1 MIRRKQNGD
10 NKKGTSVKDVPHKS
24 NLCTN
29 YSTSDVKL
37 LSRRIRFRR
46 GVNKIIANT
55 ENKQHLLVFLETT
68 AEIESSYDKENAKWL
83 LDKYRELGG
92 KHNGNE
98 D

>member
-1 MIRRKQNGD
+1 MY
-10 NKKGTSVKDVPHKS
+10 H
-24 NLCTN
+24 TN
-29 YSTSDVKL
+29 QIYVLIIAHRFDL

-55 ENKQHLLVFLETT
+55 ENKKKLLVFLETA

-83 LDKYRELGG
+83 LDKYKKLGG

>member
-1 MIRRKQNGD
+1 MEAI
-10 NKKGTSVKDVPHKS
+10 KKGTSVKDVPHKS

-29 YSTSDVKL
+29 YITSDVEL
-37 LSRRIRFRR
+37 LSHRIRFRR
-46 GVNKIIANT
+46 GVNRIIENT

-83 LDKYRELGG
+83 LDKYEEIGG

-98 D
+98 N

>member
-1 MIRRKQNGD
+1 MEAI
-10 NKKGTSVKDVPHKS
+10 KKGTSVKDVPHKS
-24 NLCTN
+24 NLCVN
-29 YSTSDVKL
+29 YITSDVEL

-46 GVNKIIANT
+46 GVNRIIENT

-83 LDKYRELGG
+83 LEKYKELGG

>member
-1 MIRRKQNGD
+1 MRTI
-10 NKKGTSVKDVPHKS
+10 KKGTSVKDVPHKS
-24 NLCTN
+24 NLYTN

-46 GVNKIIANT
+46 GVNRIIENT

-68 AEIESSYDKENAKWL
+68 VEIESSYDKENAKWL

-92 KHNGNE
+92 KHDDNE

>member
-1 MIRRKQNGD
+1 MEAI
-10 NKKGTSVKDVPHKS
+10 KKGTSVKDVPHKS

-29 YSTSDVKL
+29 YITSDVEL

-46 GVNKIIANT
+46 SVNRIIENT

-98 D
+98 N

>member
-1 MIRRKQNGD
+1 MEAI
-10 NKKGTSVKDVPHKS
+10 KKGTPFKDVPHKP

-29 YSTSDVKL
+29 YSTSDVEL
-37 LSRRIRFRR
+37 LSRRIKFRR

-55 ENKQHLLVFLETT
+55 ENKQNLLVFLETT
-68 AEIESSYDKENAKWL
+68 AEIESSYDEANAKWL
-83 LDKYRELGG
+83 LDKYEELGG

>member
-1 MIRRKQNGD
+1 MEVI
-10 NKKGTSVKDVPHKS
+10 KKGTSVKDVPHKS
-24 NLCTN
+24 NPCTN
-29 YSTSDVKL
+29 YSTSDVEL

-55 ENKQHLLVFLETT
+55 ENKKNLLVFLETA

-83 LDKYRELGG
+83 LDKYKELGG
-92 KHNGNE
+92 KRNGNE

>member
-1 MIRRKQNGD
+1 METI
-10 NKKGTSVKDVPHKS
+10 KKGTSIKDVPHKS

-46 GVNKIIANT
+46 GVNRIIANT

-92 KHNGNE
+92 EHNGNE

>member
-1 MIRRKQNGD
+1 MEAI
-10 NKKGTSVKDVPHKS
+10 KKGTSVKDVPHKS

-46 GVNKIIANT
+46 GVNRIIENT

-68 AEIESSYDKENAKWL
+68 VEIESSYDKENAKWL

-92 KHNGNE
+92 KHDDNE

>member
-1 MIRRKQNGD
+1 MEAI
-10 NKKGTSVKDVPHKS
+10 KKGTSVKDVPHKS

-46 GVNKIIANT
+46 GVNRIIAST
-55 ENKQHLLVFLETT
+55 ENKQHLLVFLETA

-83 LDKYRELGG
+83 LDKYEEIGG

>member
-1 MIRRKQNGD
+1 MRTI
-10 NKKGTSVKDVPHKS
+10 KKGTSVKDVPHKS

-46 GVNKIIANT
+46 GVNRIIENT

-68 AEIESSYDKENAKWL
+68 VEIESSYDKENAKWL

-92 KHNGNE
+92 KHDDNE

>member
-1 MIRRKQNGD
+1 METI
-10 NKKGTSVKDVPHKS
+10 KKGTSLTDVPHKS
-24 NLCTN
+24 NLCTD

-46 GVNKIIANT
+46 GVNRIIANT

-68 AEIESSYDKENAKWL
+68 AEIESSYDKENTKWL

>member
-1 MIRRKQNGD
+1 MGAI
-10 NKKGTSVKDVPHKS
+10 KKGTSAVKDVPHKS
-24 NLCTN
+24 NPCTN

-37 LSRRIRFRR
+37 LSRRIKFRR
-46 GVNKIIANT
+46 GVNRIIANT

-68 AEIESSYDKENAKWL
+68 AEIESSYDEENAKWL
-83 LDKYRELGG
+83 LDKYKELGG

>member
-24 NLCTN
+24 NLCIN

-46 GVNKIIANT
+46 GVNRIIANT

>member
-1 MIRRKQNGD
+1 MRTI
-10 NKKGTSVKDVPHKS
+10 KKGTSVKDVPHKS

-29 YSTSDVKL
+29 YSTSDIEL

-46 GVNKIIANT
+46 GVNRIIENT
-55 ENKQHLLVFLETT
+55 ESKQHLLVFLETT
-68 AEIESSYDKENAKWL
+68 AKIESSYDKENAKWL

-98 D
+98 N

>member
-1 MIRRKQNGD
+1 MEAI
-10 NKKGTSVKDVPHKS
+10 KKGTSVKDVPHKS

-37 LSRRIRFRR
+37 LSRRIKFRR
-46 GVNKIIANT
+46 GVNRIIANT

-68 AEIESSYDKENAKWL
+68 AEIESSCDKENAKWL
-83 LDKYRELGG
+83 LDKYRKLGG

-98 D
+98 N

>member
-1 MIRRKQNGD
+1 M
-10 NKKGTSVKDVPHKS
+10 
-24 NLCTN
+24 
-29 YSTSDVKL
+29 

-55 ENKQHLLVFLETT
+55 ENKQNLLVFLETA

-83 LDKYRELGG
+83 LDKYEEIGG

>member
-1 MIRRKQNGD
+1 METI
-10 NKKGTSVKDVPHKS
+10 KKGTSVKDVPHKS
-24 NLCTN
+24 NLCTD

-37 LSRRIRFRR
+37 LSRRIKFRR
-46 GVNKIIANT
+46 GVNRIIENT

-68 AEIESSYDKENAKWL
+68 AEIESLYDKENAKWL
-83 LDKYRELGG
+83 LDKYEELGG

>member
-1 MIRRKQNGD
+1 MRTI
-10 NKKGTSVKDVPHKS
+10 KKGTSVKDVPHKS

-29 YSTSDVKL
+29 YITSDVEL

-46 GVNKIIANT
+46 GVNRIIENT

-83 LDKYRELGG
+83 LDKYEEIGG
-92 KHNGNE
+92 KHDGNE

>member
-1 MIRRKQNGD
+1 MEAIKNG
-10 NKKGTSVKDVPHKS
+10 TPFKDVPHKS

-29 YSTSDVKL
+29 YSTSDVEL

-46 GVNKIIANT
+46 GANRIIENT

-83 LDKYRELGG
+83 LDKYKELGG
-92 KHNGNE
+92 KNNGNE